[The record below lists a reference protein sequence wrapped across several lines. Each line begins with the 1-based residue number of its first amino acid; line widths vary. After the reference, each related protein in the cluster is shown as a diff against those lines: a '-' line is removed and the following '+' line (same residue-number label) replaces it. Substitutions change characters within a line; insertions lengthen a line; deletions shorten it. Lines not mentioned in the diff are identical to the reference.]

1 MALLQVCLRRRRGR
15 PGQPVRH
22 SAAHDGSCAVLTVC
36 LVGADR
42 ETIEELEARLQT
54 LAAARNAAQAAASPG
69 RHAEYDLRN
78 S

>member
-15 PGQPVRH
+15 PGQPVRRP
-22 SAAHDGSCAVLTVC
+22 AAHDGSCAVLTVC

-42 ETIEELEARLQT
+42 ETIEELEARLET